1 MVRFALVLLVAAA
14 LFLAAGPASHACDV
28 GAVCGQSYVAP
39 VQAVVAAPVQVQ
51 AYAAVPLLQTYVAPV
66 QAQAVVHRHAYAAQA
81 AAVRVVPRLSRPR
94 LLAGRQVARSRSVVR
109 GAAAA
114 SAVVGY

>member
-14 LFLAAGPASHACDV
+14 LFLAVGPASHACDV

-81 AAVRVVPRLSRPR
+81 VRVVPRLSRPR